1 MFDLLCLVLIV
12 LFFVVAAAFT
22 RGCEALQREDD

>member
-1 MFDLLCLVLIV
+1 MFDLLSLVLIV

-22 RGCEALQREDD
+22 GACEALQQGDD

>member
-1 MFDLLCLVLIV
+1 MFDLFLLAMIV

-22 RGCEALQREDD
+22 RGCEALEHEKE

>member
-1 MFDLLCLVLIV
+1 MFDLFSVALIV

-22 RGCEALQREDD
+22 HACEALEQGDD